1 MNRFF
6 AVLTLILSLGVITLT
21 PMHVSAAS
29 TETHALHSPEGGW
42 PQDGIFGTYDRG
54 ALQRGFLVYK
64 QVCAACHSMNLL
76 HYRNLA
82 AIGYNDAEVK
92 AIASEYTVKD
102 GPNDE
107 GEMFERA
114 ALPSDPFKAP
124 FANEKAARA
133 ANNGAYPPDLSLI
146 VKARHGGED
155 YVYSLLKGYE
165 EAPAD
170 MKMMSGMNYNAY
182 FAGSQIAMPNP
193 LSGDDL
199 VTYSDGTKATKE
211 QMAKDVTQFLAW
223 ASEPHMEQRKQI
235 GLRTIIFLLVM
246 AGIFYAAKRA
256 LWRDLH

>member
-6 AVLTLILSLGVITLT
+6 AVLALATMFGASSAMASDGHTLHT
-21 PMHVSAAS
+21 
-29 TETHALHSPEGGW
+29 PEGGW
-42 PQDGIFGTYDRG
+42 AHDGIFGTYDRG

-64 QVCAACHSMNLL
+64 QVCSACHSMNLL

-82 AIGYNDAEVK
+82 DIGYNEAEVK

-102 GPNDE
+102 GPNDD
-107 GEMFERA
+107 GEMFERP
-114 ALPSDPFKAP
+114 ALPSDHFKAP

-155 YVYSLLKGYE
+155 YIYSLLTGYH

-170 MKMMSGMNYNAY
+170 MKMMSGMSYNTV
-182 FAGSQIAMPNP
+182 FAGNQIAMSNP
-193 LSGDDL
+193 LAADDL

-211 QMAKDVTQFLAW
+211 QMAKDVVQYLAW
-223 ASEPHMEQRKQI
+223 AAEPHMEQRKQI
-235 GLRTIIFLLVM
+235 GARAIIFLLVM
-246 AGIFYAAKRA
+246 AGIFYAAKRS

>member
-6 AVLTLILSLGVITLT
+6 AVFALAITFLAT
-21 PMHVSAAS
+21 PTMAAEEHHLR
-29 TETHALHSPEGGW
+29 TPEGGW

-64 QVCAACHSMNLL
+64 QVCSACHSMNLL
-76 HYRNLA
+76 SYRNLA
-82 AIGYNDAEVK
+82 DIGYNEAEVK

-102 GPNDE
+102 GPNDD

-114 ALPSDPFKAP
+114 ALPSDHFKAP

-155 YVYSLLKGYE
+155 YIYSILTGYHD
-165 EAPAD
+165 APAD
-170 MKMMSGMNYNAY
+170 MKMMAGMNYNDV
-182 FAGSQIAMPNP
+182 FPGNQIAMAAP
-193 LSGDDL
+193 LAADDL

-211 QMAKDVTQFLAW
+211 QMAKDVVQYLAW
-223 ASEPHMEQRKQI
+223 AAEPHMEQRKQI
-235 GLRTIIFLLVM
+235 GARAIIFLLVM
-246 AGIFYAAKRA
+246 AGIFYAAKRS

>member
-1 MNRFF
+1 MKSVF
-6 AVLTLILSLGVITLT
+6 AVFALALSL
-21 PMHVSAAS
+21 VSVPAIA
-29 TETHALHSPEGGW
+29 EEEHHLRSPEGGW
-42 PQDGIFGTYDRG
+42 PQSGIFGTYDRG

-76 HYRNLA
+76 SYRNLA
-82 AIGYNDAEVK
+82 SIGYNEAEVK
-92 AIASEYTVKD
+92 AIASEYTVTD

-107 GEMFERA
+107 GAMFERP
-114 ALPSDPFKAP
+114 ALPSDHFKAP

-155 YVYSLLKGYE
+155 YIYSILTGYGT
-165 EAPAD
+165 APED
-170 MKMMSGMNYNAY
+170 VKVMPGMNYNDV
-182 FAGSQIAMPNP
+182 FPGRQIAMPSP

-211 QMAKDVTQFLAW
+211 QMAKDVVQYLAW
-223 ASEPHMEQRKQI
+223 AAEPHMEDRKRI
-235 GLRTIIFLLVM
+235 GARAIIFLLVM
-246 AGIFYAAKRA
+246 AGIFYAAKRS